1 MARPMVTTTTA
12 DQAQLRQKELTDQ
25 IAQLRQTIHEMDEG
39 WFGESK
45 MDEPYTKANKQ
56 LLKLNKAL
64 NAVPQTGRPFF
75 VVVDW

>member
-12 DQAQLRQKELTDQ
+12 DQAQLDQ
-25 IAQLRQTIHEMDEG
+25 QVMKNRIVQLQHDVHEMDKRR
-39 WFGESK
+39 GETKSAG
-45 MDEPYTKANKQ
+45 PYATAKKE
-56 LLKLNKAL
+56 LLTLTKAL